1 MINLKE
7 IYTSTGRPY
16 MWFTFFLPGANI
28 VILIQKLSLE
38 TQITPS
44 LKQSFFKET
53 EQIEHLF

>member
-7 IYTSTGRPY
+7 TYTSTGRPY
-16 MWFTFFLPGANI
+16 MWFTFILPGANI